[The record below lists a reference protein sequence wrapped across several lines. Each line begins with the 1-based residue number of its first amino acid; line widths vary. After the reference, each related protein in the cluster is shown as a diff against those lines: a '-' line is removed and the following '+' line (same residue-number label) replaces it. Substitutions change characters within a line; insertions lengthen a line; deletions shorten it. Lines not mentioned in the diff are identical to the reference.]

1 MCRKN
6 AINYY
11 SLLSVCHQC
20 KCVCSIKKIN
30 VKLVFHEGVDKA
42 KLIVLYDNGLEMQ
55 KVDVSKDTSLTE
67 TLIETEVHAPYLKV
81 VILGLYKEDRFGNIE
96 NFYTNQAYAR
106 IDIYKATDNVA
117 DQQYKL
123 KLEGISDDI
132 GRVAHTNA
140 IRNEI
145 DELAT
150 LRENPKLQ
158 ENEVLRK
165 QYNAKSSL
173 LMEKER
179 ALIKEHNKEFYY
191 QDLFLKNINA
201 WYYYMNKSE
210 LLSFFNTTFE
220 DELKNSPFGER
231 ILAGIAALEIDEN
244 ILAPDIALPSLTG
257 KMIELKDYKGK
268 YVLIDFWATWCKP
281 CIQKM
286 PMLKE
291 LSVKY
296 KAKGLVTM
304 FISTDTDVEKWNAFK
319 MKNSPD
325 IINILDDEY
334 KVAELWRVQSLPQTF
349 LVDKQGRVIYSTK
362 SSNDENLE
370 KLKAIL
376 EKL

>member
-1 MCRKN
+1 MRLTTTICFLF
-6 AINYY
+6 AICANV
-11 SLLSVCHQC
+11 SAQS
-20 KCVCSIKKIN
+20 KKIS
-30 VKLVFHEGVDKA
+30 VRLVFHEGVDKA
-42 KLIVLYDNGLEMQ
+42 KLLVLYDNGLETQ
-55 KVDVSKDTSLTE
+55 KLDVSKDASLRE
-67 TLIETEVHAPYLKV
+67 ELMETEVHAPYVKV
-81 VILGLYKEDRFGNIE
+81 IILGLYKEDRFGNIE

-106 IDIYKATDNVA
+106 IDIYKATDNIA
-117 DQQYKL
+117 NQQYKL

-132 GRVAHTNA
+132 GRVTHTNA

-145 DELAT
+145 NELAA

-158 ENEVLRK
+158 GNEVLRK
-165 QYNAKSSL
+165 QYNIKISL
-173 LMEKER
+173 LRQKEQ

-191 QDLFLKNINA
+191 QDLFLKNINT
-201 WYYYMNKSE
+201 WYYDMNKSE
-210 LLSFFNTTFE
+210 LLSFFNTTFD

-231 ILAGIAALEIDEN
+231 ILAGISTLEIDEN
-244 ILAPDIALPSLTG
+244 ILAPDISLPSLTG

-286 PMLKE
+286 PILKE
-291 LSVKY
+291 LSAKY

-304 FISTDTDVEKWNAFK
+304 FISTDTDAEKWEAFT
-319 MKNSPD
+319 MKNSAD
-325 IINILDDEY
+325 IINILDDEC

-349 LVDKQGRVIYSTK
+349 LVDTQGRVIYSAK